1 MALYEFKREDAERF
15 ASEQGIRAFARGDEL
30 QFTRCPYCR
39 NATTKKY
46 KFAINLHT
54 GQFKCLRASCNAHG
68 NMITLARDFNFS
80 LGQNVDEYYNRQ
92 KRFRNMAR
100 FPRPIVRTPAVEYME
115 SRGISKAITE
125 RYAITTQTEHDN
137 ILVFPFFDEQNQ
149 MQFVKYRKT
158 DFDAEKDNNKEWC
171 EADCKP
177 ILFGMDQC
185 DTANDTLILT
195 EGQIDS
201 LSVAE
206 AGLPNAV
213 SVPTGA
219 NGFTWVPYCW
229 DFLSKFKTLIVF
241 GDYENGH
248 ITLLDKMQEK
258 FNGTVKH
265 VRPEDYKDCKDANE
279 ILRKHGKQAIRDA
292 IQNAVI
298 VQNPMIIK
306 MSSVKRK
313 SMAEMENI
321 DTGLSK
327 LNRILGGFFFGQLVI
342 LTGERGLGKSTMG
355 SQFFI
360 QAIEQGYTGFYYSG
374 ELMDWYVQDW
384 LERQMAGAKYI
395 NTMQSNLGFT
405 TYSVDGQ
412 YLNTIQSW
420 YDDKLFLYSNKN
432 LSIDDDAE
440 EIETLPDTMLSAITQ
455 YGCRILFVDNLMTA
469 IMDDESVDLYR
480 KQSNFV
486 KQLSMMAKRFNVLII
501 LVAHPKKRNGTLFNN
516 DDVAGSSNITNLADV
531 VLRYDM
537 PPQENPKE
545 YSRMLQVTKNRLT
558 GRVDFNGIGLYF
570 EDSSKRISESQFDF
584 DWEYGWTRLDPEWS
598 EQLPDVIPF

>member
-1 MALYEFKREDAERF
+1 M
-15 ASEQGIRAFARGDEL
+15 
-30 QFTRCPYCR
+30 
-39 NATTKKY
+39 
-46 KFAINLHT
+46 
-54 GQFKCLRASCNAHG
+54 
-68 NMITLARDFNFS
+68 
-80 LGQNVDEYYNRQ
+80 
-92 KRFRNMAR
+92 
-100 FPRPIVRTPAVEYME
+100 
-115 SRGISKAITE
+115 
-125 RYAITTQTEHDN
+125 
-137 ILVFPFFDEQNQ
+137 
-149 MQFVKYRKT
+149 
-158 DFDAEKDNNKEWC
+158 
-171 EADCKP
+171 
-177 ILFGMDQC
+177 
-185 DTANDTLILT
+185 
-195 EGQIDS
+195 
-201 LSVAE
+201 
-206 AGLPNAV
+206 
-213 SVPTGA
+213 
-219 NGFTWVPYCW
+219 
-229 DFLSKFKTLIVF
+229 F

-279 ILRKHGKQAIRDA
+279 ILRKHGKQAIKDA

-531 VLRYDM
+531 VLRYDT
-537 PPQENPKE
+537 PPQENPME

-558 GRVDFNGIGLYF
+558 GRVDFKGIGLYF